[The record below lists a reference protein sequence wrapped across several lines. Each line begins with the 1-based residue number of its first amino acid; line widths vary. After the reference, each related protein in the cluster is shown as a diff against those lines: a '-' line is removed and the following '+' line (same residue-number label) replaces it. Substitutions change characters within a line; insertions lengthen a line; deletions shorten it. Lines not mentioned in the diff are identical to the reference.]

1 MTEQERRALDAISAA
16 WNEFLLLPE
25 EGPHDTDEFRHYI
38 HILQRQIMSRPTR
51 RQLRDEP
58 QR

>member
-1 MTEQERRALDAISAA
+1 MTDQERKVLDALSAA
-16 WNEFLLLPE
+16 WNEFLSLPE
-25 EGPHDTDEFRHYI
+25 EGPHDTDEFRQHI

-51 RQLRDEP
+51 RTLRDEP